1 MSSDVAY
8 PLVVQK
14 QINPPVPSCSE
25 EKTVNQT
32 RYTKKGR
39 SHGFVQSMLTKFEGR
54 IPGMV
59 GIDLHRLDGIGTEIG
74 SEASEPRELGAKR
87 MHASSECR
95 KET

>member
-1 MSSDVAY
+1 
-8 PLVVQK
+8 
-14 QINPPVPSCSE
+14 
-25 EKTVNQT
+25 
-32 RYTKKGR
+32 
-39 SHGFVQSMLTKFEGR
+39 
-54 IPGMV
+54 MV